1 MKKSLIIIVLTL
13 LQCACATQEPVQGS
27 SASLLG
33 FAAISAEITVAYE
46 STEGADDLSQTV
58 AMNHEKWGSMI
69 DRPLG
74 RAPTK
79 QL

>member
-1 MKKSLIIIVLTL
+1 
-13 LQCACATQEPVQGS
+13 
-27 SASLLG
+27 LLG
-33 FAAISAEITVAYE
+33 FETISAEITVAYE
-46 STEGADDLSQTV
+46 STEGADDLSQTF